1 MEDNISKIKDR
12 LNVVDIIS
20 SYIKVQK
27 SGVNYKARCPFHNE
41 KSASF
46 FISPER
52 QIWHCFGCGV
62 GGDIFGFVKQIE
74 GVEFYEAMK
83 ILAEKAGLELSHDSS
98 TNTGPTKDEKQNL
111 YAIVNLAMKFFEKQ
125 LWHSDVGKK
134 SLAYLRQRGL
144 ADSSIKKFHLGY
156 APDANNALLA
166 FLVTSE
172 YDSKELVGAG
182 VIGKTEEG
190 RLYDRFRA
198 RIMFPIFDMN
208 SRVVGFSGR
217 IFEPGLASKPMES
230 PAKYINTPQ
239 TVIYDKSRVL
249 YGLNE
254 AKLDIRE
261 RDKCLVVEG
270 NMDVIM
276 SNQAGATNIVASS
289 GTALTDGHLRIIKRY
304 TDKLDLCFDAD
315 SAGQIATE
323 RGVDLALA
331 HGMDIGIVT
340 INESGLKDASDY
352 VKKYGDK
359 WADYVEQNSQPFMDF
374 YIKKLGQV
382 YDTATAIGKKA
393 ISQKLLPLVKTMP
406 SRVEQAHWLQEIGL
420 LIKTKEE
427 LLLAEMANVNPK
439 VVLADNPTDRPYQVA
454 ESIPKLDSLEET
466 LVSLIL
472 RKPDMV
478 SKDSVPY
485 DLLSP
490 RARLIVD
497 AILQSNGE
505 SFNEMVKAMEAQSA
519 LNAEFAYIKSQEL
532 WKDSDAA
539 ELEEEFRKIVS
550 AIHKKEISAKLA
562 SLEFSIREAEK
573 NQDKDIVLALS
584 SKFNEVIIELNHLN
598 NKHVKEKS

>member
-254 AKLDIRE
+254 AKLDIRK
-261 RDKCLVVEG
+261 RDKCLGVEG